1 MTRERNGHGRLFT
14 TRDLVLLALF
24 AALVAL
30 SKAVLRMPIHVP
42 GHTGITWMAI
52 LLVGRGLVRRPWA
65 GTLLGFVSGVIAVLI
80 VGGRE
85 GLLLWLKY
93 LAPGA
98 MMDLA
103 ALLSAERLDHPFV
116 GIVSGAVANTAKL
129 VTSLIVS
136 LALGIPTG
144 YLALGLGLSA
154 TTHVVFGAL
163 GGWLGTLV
171 LRALAR
177 ANVPA
182 LRTYAREEKTP
193 R

>member
-1 MTRERNGHGRLFT
+1 MADKRARSRQLFT
-14 TRDLVLLALF
+14 TQDIVVLALF
-24 AALVAL
+24 AALIAL
-30 SKAVLRMPIHVP
+30 SKAVFRMPIHVP
-42 GHTGITWMAI
+42 GHSGITWMAI

-65 GTLLGFVSGVIAVLI
+65 GTMLGFVSGILAVAV

-85 GLLLWLKY
+85 GLLLWVKY

-98 MMDLA
+98 VMDLA
-103 ALLSAERLDHPFV
+103 ALLSGERLGHPVV
-116 GIVSGAVANTAKL
+116 GILSGAVANTAKL
-129 VTSLIVS
+129 VTSLIIS

-154 TTHVVFGAL
+154 TTHIVFGAL

-171 LRALAR
+171 LEALKRAR
-177 ANVPA
+177 VPLPGA
-182 LRTYAREEKTP
+182 YAGEEEP

>member
-1 MTRERNGHGRLFT
+1 
-14 TRDLVLLALF
+14 
-24 AALVAL
+24 
-30 SKAVLRMPIHVP
+30 
-42 GHTGITWMAI
+42 
-52 LLVGRGLVRRPWA
+52 
-65 GTLLGFVSGVIAVLI
+65 
-80 VGGRE
+80 
-85 GLLLWLKY
+85 
-93 LAPGA
+93 

>member
-1 MTRERNGHGRLFT
+1 MSGTRARSRQLFT
-14 TRDLVLLALF
+14 TQDLVILALF
-24 AALVAL
+24 AALIAL
-30 SKAVLRMPIHVP
+30 SKAVFRIPIHVP
-42 GHTGITWMAI
+42 GHSGIMWMAI
-52 LLVGRGLVRRPWA
+52 LLVGRGVVRKPWA
-65 GTLLGFVSGVIAVLI
+65 GTMLGLVSGILAVAV

-85 GLLLWLKY
+85 GLLLWMKY

-98 MMDLA
+98 IMDLA
-103 ALLSAERLDHPFV
+103 ALLSGERLSHPIV
-116 GIVSGAVANTAKL
+116 GILSGAVANAAKL

-154 TTHVVFGAL
+154 TTHIVFGAL

-171 LRALAR
+171 LEALRRAR
-177 ANVPA
+177 AP
-182 LRTYAREEKTP
+182 LPGTYAREEKL